1 VFIVMSRRADFYR
14 WFPEFNRHLIPLE
27 ARKFIIY
34 SQHPTDV
41 NFCLKRS
48 ANIQV
53 MVKPGLTILCL
64 CNLFSSIQNKRRYTY
79 NRSFIFCK
87 YRALDLKIYEAYDD
101 KSVLVAAVRD
111 PHSEET
117 LSYKAIISLL
127 RLGQLFISRTK
138 LKAFPLPFRSLYWQ
152 THIYN
157 GYVKRLIISHKIN
170 NRCKHEEKRWGKVY
184 TKWAKVRNCIKKCG
198 ANPTSNEPIPLS
210 AVPIV
215 YEGDTSDMLAEL
227 RANYVQAAMYRYPQ
241 IVTGTGTH
249 FPIM

>member
-1 VFIVMSRRADFYR
+1 MRGPGSQIR

-34 SQHPTDV
+34 SQHTTVV

-53 MVKPGLTILCL
+53 MVKPGLTIVCL

-79 NRSFIFCK
+79 DRSFIFCK

-101 KSVLVAAVRD
+101 RSVLVAAVRD

-117 LSYKAIISLL
+117 LSYKSIISLL
-127 RLGQLFISRTK
+127 RLGCLFISRTK

-157 GYVKRLIISHKIN
+157 GYVKRLIISEKLNHK
-170 NRCKHEEKRWGKVY
+170 RKHEEKRWGKVY
-184 TKWAKVRNCIKKCG
+184 TKWAKVRNCIKRCG
-198 ANPTSNEPIPLS
+198 ANPASNEPLPLS
-210 AVPIV
+210 ATPIV
-215 YEGDTSDMLAEL
+215 YEGDTSDLIAEL
-227 RANYVQAAMYRYPQ
+227 RANYVQASMYRYPRV
-241 IVTGTGTH
+241 VTGTGTH

>member
-1 VFIVMSRRADFYR
+1 MRRPASQIR
-14 WFPEFNRHLIPLE
+14 WFPEFNRHLIPPQ

-34 SQHPTDV
+34 SQCPTVV

-53 MVKPGLTILCL
+53 VVNPGLTIVCL
-64 CNLFSSIQNKRRYTY
+64 CNLFSSMQNKRRYTY
-79 NRSFIFCK
+79 DRSFVFCK
-87 YRALDLKIYEAYDD
+87 YRALDLKIYKAYND
-101 KSVLVAAVRD
+101 KSVVIASVGN
-111 PHSEET
+111 PNIKET

-127 RLGQLFISRTK
+127 RLGRLFISRTK

-170 NRCKHEEKRWGKVY
+170 NKRKHVQEEKRWGKVY
-184 TKWAKVRNCIKKCG
+184 TKWARVRNCIKKCG
-198 ANPTSNEPIPLS
+198 TNPDSNEPIPLS
-210 AVPIV
+210 AVPIL
-215 YEGDTSDMLAEL
+215 YEGDTSDLLAEL
-227 RANYVQAAMYRYPQ
+227 RASHVQQVMYRYPRV
-241 IVTGTGTH
+241 VTGTGAH